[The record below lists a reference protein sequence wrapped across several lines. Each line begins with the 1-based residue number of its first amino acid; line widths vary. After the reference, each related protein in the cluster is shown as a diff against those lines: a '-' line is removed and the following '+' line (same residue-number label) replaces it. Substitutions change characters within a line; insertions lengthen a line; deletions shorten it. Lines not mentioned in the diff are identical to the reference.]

1 MGISGK
7 KQHSSFIRELLK
19 EKSEEEIQAAEESFS
34 RYLQIAKGIF
44 EREYLGIDPVGE
56 IDDDLNDC

>member
-1 MGISGK
+1 MGTSGK
-7 KQHSSFIRELLK
+7 KENPSFIRELLK

-44 EREYLGIDPVGE
+44 EREYLGIDPVVE
-56 IDDDLNDC
+56 VDDELEDW